1 VWYNAI
7 GWSPVEENR
16 IMGKLI
22 FAVLTLAAALSAEA
36 GAATLR
42 VPGQYPTIQAAIDQA
57 ALGDVVLVA
66 PGVYGGQNPILVV
79 RKKNVRLVG
88 ESGRD
93 GTTIN
98 GTIEIDASNDV
109 AVTGFTINGA
119 VRIACNTGTVVSSC
133 VVQRSTGSGIVVS
146 GCPAGGY
153 SRVEIS
159 GNLIRENGGHG
170 IEAELSGGEALFAGN
185 EIAGNRGSGLY
196 ILHSY
201 CEIAGNVIH
210 DNGTNGVSI
219 DQATSSIL
227 GNTIARNAGFGI
239 AITTQGSP
247 RTQTIGD
254 NVIGLNGSGGVYGD
268 ANVAHV
274 ISCND
279 VWGNST
285 GPGGNY
291 AGLIGDATGLGGN
304 ISEDPLFCGA
314 VGGEFSLGAGSPAL
328 SQGCGPMGASEEPGC
343 AGPISV
349 RGATWGRI
357 KTLYR

>member
-1 VWYNAI
+1 
-7 GWSPVEENR
+7 
-16 IMGKLI
+16 MGKLI
-22 FAVLTLAAALSAEA
+22 FTVLMLAAALSAAA

-57 ALGDVVLVA
+57 TLGDVVLVA
-66 PGVYGGQNPILVV
+66 PGVYTVSNPILVAG
-79 RKKNVRLVG
+79 KKNLHLLG
-88 ESGRD
+88 EAGRD
-93 GTTIN
+93 WTVIN

-109 AVTGFTINGA
+109 AVTGLTINGA
-119 VRIACNTGTVVSSC
+119 VRIACNSGTVVFSC

-146 GCPAGGY
+146 GCPSGAY
-153 SRVEIS
+153 SHVEIS
-159 GNLIRENGGHG
+159 GNVIRENGGHG

-185 EIAGNRGSGLY
+185 EIAGNGGSGLY

-201 CEIAGNVIH
+201 CGIAGNVIH

-227 GNTIARNAGFGI
+227 GNTIARNSGFAI

-247 RTQTIGD
+247 RTQTISR

-285 GPGGNY
+285 VPGGNY
-291 AGLIGDATGLGGN
+291 AGLIGDATGLNGN

-314 VGGEFSLGAGSPAL
+314 GGDEFSLGAGSPAL
-328 SQGCGPMGASEEPGC
+328 SQACGPMGALEEPGC

-349 RGATWGRI
+349 RSATWGRI